1 MYNYFD
7 WCEAGYQLGRLRENW
22 NTTPFRLFISQ
33 RDKIQVDN
41 LFRLLYGKLKNKL
54 FDVDELES
62 FFSQL
67 ANISHEIDRVIS
79 QLSDDASQQ

>member
-1 MYNYFD
+1 
-7 WCEAGYQLGRLRENW
+7 
-22 NTTPFRLFISQ
+22 
-33 RDKIQVDN
+33 VDN

-67 ANISHEIDRVIS
+67 ANISQEIDRVIA